1 MKVRYVETR
10 IQEALKQAG
19 GNQTRAIQIVM
30 AMAMEDAQLMQ
41 GLAKPHLKGI
51 VAHAIGHVVNNLGK
65 VEEDESIPEEPEL
78 QESLVEDGKADEFG
92 LAILKAVA
100 GENNPKFGQDKGS
113 VTSSKRGKASKR
125 HIDAI
130 NYMASRS
137 YKSEDK

>member
-1 MKVRYVETR
+1 MKVRYVESR
-10 IQEALKQAG
+10 IQEALKQTG
-19 GNQTRAIQIVM
+19 GNQTRAIQMVM

-65 VEEDESIPEEPEL
+65 IEDDDAVPEEPEL
-78 QESLVEDGKADEFG
+78 QESLVEDGRADEFG

-100 GENNPKFGQDKGS
+100 GESNPKFGQDKGGAS
-113 VTSSKRGKASKR
+113 VSKRGKASKR

-130 NYMASRS
+130 NYMASKS